1 VSILTEIAEILPGV
15 LHWSARHPKIRQ
27 IVHSYYVADA
37 GAAIDPMV
45 PAGLA
50 EELRRRGPPQRVLLT
65 NRHHYRQSDRL
76 AAELGCPVLCPE
88 PGLHEFDR
96 GPDVDGYAYGDEV
109 AAGITAHE
117 VGAICPDDAALHV
130 RIGPGALAFADA
142 VIRWDGELSFVPD
155 FLMDDPEET
164 KRGIVDSLRRLC
176 ELEFDV
182 LLFAHGE
189 PLAGGG
195 KRALADFVASPRT
208 ARF

>member
-65 NRHHYRQSDRL
+65 NRHHLRSSERF
-76 AAELGCPVLCPE
+76 AEELGCTINCHRA
-88 PGLHEFDR
+88 GLHEFED
-96 GPDVDGYAYGDEV
+96 GPEVIGFEWGEVVAPGIEALEVD
-109 AAGITAHE
+109 
-117 VGAICPDDAALHV
+117 AICDEETALL
-130 RIGPGALAFADA
+130 IAEAGALSIADSI
-142 VIRWDGELSFVPD
+142 VRDTGEVSFVPD
-155 FLMDDPEET
+155 GLLGDDPEGV
-164 KRGIVDSLRRLC
+164 KRGIREAYSRVLDRD
-176 ELEFDV
+176 FDH

-189 PLAGGG
+189 PLVGGG
-195 KRALADFVASPRT
+195 KAALRAFCDPG
-208 ARF
+208 